1 MSDRLFARKAFQ
13 PPGMEKALVISVGLV
28 FISATASIWANGFVG
43 GLFFVLTEYGW
54 ATTDGGKDVLHPGAH
69 KLALTARYLTVVPP
83 LISLFWGIGS
93 RAWGKWRAKY
103 RMSNHTV
110 VCGFGWQ
117 GRAYVRSLHSRNMPV
132 VAVEVAA
139 DEMAKQLC
147 DKKRAILIYGNADD
161 PEVLRSTGIEKAKDV
176 FICTGSQD
184 QNLSIAKTVAEVMQ
198 KMPKR
203 DNPLQVH
210 VSLGE
215 LPIDDSDTDQLFF
228 PLLQSGDNCHFDL
241 YDPDRRMA
249 RCFYY
254 RHKVYQWA
262 DEQYENRR
270 WIEVNTLVRDP
281 AKDASESSAGNSD
294 DIDQSYR
301 VHLVFLGYTRLVG
314 ELILQYARI
323 WPSVNQLPPYF
334 TVICENSS
342 EADAFVSRYRWLAPE
357 LDIENS
363 DNLKPGTVFVHNREA
378 HTHLLDE
385 ALMKEVEDRALV
397 TSVVCSNTDIDTGIQ
412 HAGYCKVLANQFDL
426 WQVPVFADLEKR
438 EGTDG
443 LLEIGE
449 SLSFASERI
458 IPFGSA
464 LHYCDTGLLSYADKL
479 AREIH
484 HAYVVSNESKDVH
497 GNILP
502 AYRDWAQLDQRYQR
516 SNYRA
521 ADAALLK
528 LYSSGL
534 RWNSVTPGA
543 LIGGFNDTDEILSEN
558 EHRSWVHEKLL
569 DHWSHGENR
578 DEQRRL
584 HPNIDTWK
592 ALDPETKNKDKDQI
606 ATLKAQFES
615 RATTAGKPL
624 CIGVVG
630 PTNLHKWQAYSCT
643 EQLKKKLDE
652 LTDFKEMDTVHWVDL
667 VSPLAPGSDMI
678 LIDQLVTLLRQPKYP
693 VAGVRLLIPY
703 VLPWQEVEDSFRL
716 HWEAGIQW
724 LFDNTKYSYSGN
736 SSEWSVFKDEIIKT
750 REGLFTKMRESRF
763 PVETIDLRP
772 EVQTGFDKDQAYQLA
787 TRWIIDKAEVL
798 IGVTEPKVEY
808 SDTPEF
814 DNGFSSEVLR
824 QWNNKGQ
831 LITIDSMQNPV

>member
-13 PPGMEKALVISVGLV
+13 PPGMERALKISVGLV
-28 FISATASIWANGFVG
+28 LISAAASVWANGLVD

-54 ATTDGGKDVLHPGAH
+54 ASTDDGKDVLHPGAH
-69 KLALTARYLTVVPP
+69 KLALTTRYLTVVPP

-93 RAWGKWRAKY
+93 RAWGKRKAG
-103 RMSNHTV
+103 RLSNHAV

-117 GRAYVRSLHSRNMPV
+117 GRAYVRSLHSRNKQV
-132 VAVEVAA
+132 VVVELAA
-139 DEMAKQLC
+139 DEMAQKLC
-147 DKKRAILIYGNADD
+147 DKKNAILIYGNADD
-161 PEVLRSTGIEKAKDV
+161 REVLRSTALMEAKDLY
-176 FICTGSQD
+176 ICTGSQD
-184 QNLSIAKTVAEVMQ
+184 QNLGVAKTVAKLMQ
-198 KMPKR
+198 EMPKR
-203 DNPLQVH
+203 DDPLRVH
-210 VSLGE
+210 LSLGE

-241 YDPDRRMA
+241 YDTDRRMA

-262 DEQYENRR
+262 DEQYQNLR
-270 WIEVNTLVRDP
+270 WIEANALT
-281 AKDASESSAGNSD
+281 SESSEKGCTVLAGNND
-294 DIDQSYR
+294 DISQSYR

-334 TVICENSS
+334 TVICENPA
-342 EADAFVSRYRWLAPE
+342 EADAFVSRYPCLAPE
-357 LDIENS
+357 P
-363 DNLKPGTVFVHNREA
+363 DNATPDELKPGTVYVKSRESQK
-378 HTHLLDE
+378 HFLDKE
-385 ALMKEVEDRALV
+385 LMKDVEASSLV
-397 TSVVCSNTDIDTGIQ
+397 TSVICSNKDIDTGLQ
-412 HAGYCKVLANQFDL
+412 HAGYCKALANQFNL

-438 EGTDG
+438 EGTDE

-449 SLSFASERI
+449 SLPFASERI

-464 LHYCDTGLLSYADKL
+464 LHYCDTGLLSYADQL

-484 HAYVVSNESKDVH
+484 DSYVVNNETEDKQ

-502 AYRDWAQLDQRYQR
+502 AYRAWPRLEQRYQR

-543 LIGGFNDTDEILSEN
+543 LIGGFNHTDEILSQN

-569 DHWSHGENR
+569 DHWSYAKNR
-578 DEQRRL
+578 DDQRRL
-584 HPNIDTWK
+584 HPDIRTWDVLGPESKQKDT
-592 ALDPETKNKDKDQI
+592 DQI
-606 ATLKAQFES
+606 TTLKAQFES

-630 PTNLHKWQAYSCT
+630 PTNIQRWQAYSCT
-643 EQLKKKLDE
+643 EQLKIKLDE
-652 LTDFKEMDTVHWVDL
+652 LTVFKEKDTVYWIDL
-667 VSPLAPGSDMI
+667 VSPLAPGSDMA
-678 LIDQLVTLLRQPKYP
+678 LIDQLVSLLRQPKYP
-693 VAGVRLLIPY
+693 VAGVRLLIPH
-703 VLPWQEVEDSFRL
+703 VLPWEKVEDRFRM

-724 LFDNTKYSYSGN
+724 LYHDDEYTHSG
-736 SSEWSVFKDEIIKT
+736 SGSEWDVFKDIIMKE
-750 REGLFTKMRESRF
+750 REGLFTAMRKSRF

-772 EVQTGFDKDQAYQLA
+772 EVQAGFDKDKAYRLA

-798 IGVTEPKVEY
+798 IGVTEPTVEY
-808 SDTPEF
+808 SDVSEF
-814 DNGFSSEVLR
+814 DDGFASEVLR

-831 LITIDSMQNPV
+831 LITLDSMQIPV